1 MEKKLKVTW
10 QGGSWNHQG
19 GEQPTASTELPENAR
34 ITAVGEDTLV
44 FQVTD
49 TNGTV
54 RVALVL
60 PAGRLISAVLVDED
74 EAEAPNGPPVDPD
87 DLALWNASADFRRTI
102 GLELSAVLA
111 RDALHA
117 WGDKKGLA

>member
-10 QGGSWNHQG
+10 QGGSWNHHG

-60 PAGRLISAVLVDED
+60 PAGRLISAVLMDED

-87 DLALWNASADFRRTI
+87 DLTLWNASADFRRTI

>member
-10 QGGSWNHQG
+10 QGGSWNHHG

-34 ITAVGEDTLV
+34 VTAVGEDTLV
-44 FQVTD
+44 FQVAD

-54 RVALVL
+54 RVALVV
-60 PAGRLISAVLVDED
+60 PAGRLISAVLVDVDED
-74 EAEAPNGPPVDPD
+74 EAPNGAPVDPD
-87 DLALWNASADFRRTI
+87 DLSLWNATLDLRQNRR
-102 GLELSAVLA
+102 GVLA
-111 RDALHA
+111 AEQAANALIV